1 MQIAEQYVNFGQPE
15 DLKFTTNDF
24 AISFW
29 YKTVNGGGKE
39 AAIISNKDWA
49 TGSNIGMTIG
59 NFDNSIRVNYTGQGC
74 SRDDIYGLSAN
85 DDSWHYIVVNFD
97 RDNVISAYI
106 DGNLEKTTDI
116 KDTFGKTI
124 DATDFV
130 IGADGNKTQGIND
143 AYIDEVRVMKRL
155 ITTTEIEEYYL
166 PYRLQMKIED
176 YTKVLNEAKQE
187 GYDET
192 KIAEF
197 EKVLKEV
204 NEDKVNA
211 NADTMRKLIKKL
223 TNAFDRFKLH
233 KHH

>member
-1 MQIAEQYVNFGQPE
+1 
-15 DLKFTTNDF
+15 
-24 AISFW
+24 
-29 YKTVNGGGKE
+29 
-39 AAIISNKDWA
+39 
-49 TGSNIGMTIG
+49 
-59 NFDNSIRVNYTGQGC
+59 
-74 SRDDIYGLSAN
+74 
-85 DDSWHYIVVNFD
+85 
-97 RDNVISAYI
+97 
-106 DGNLEKTTDI
+106 
-116 KDTFGKTI
+116 
-124 DATDFV
+124 
-130 IGADGNKTQGIND
+130 
-143 AYIDEVRVMKRL
+143 MKRL

-223 TNAFDRFKLH
+223 TNAFDRFQITQTPLISFQVLADVHIDGTDQDNQSRKNLIDALEDISVLDPTSSAILYPGDFTDSG
-233 KHH
+233 